1 MIESI
6 FGIWVFEVSPLARNC
21 SIAYTA
27 ALDTFR
33 GLHKVLLAQVE
44 PLRDEDPDAVHD
56 MRVASRRLRAALSE
70 YGRVFEKDRVKRLRA
85 MVRQLTQDL
94 SSARELDVSI
104 ALLAQL
110 RDELDGPCRLSANY
124 VLRRLGLLRRT
135 ENEKTSRCAECV
147 ASPEFNQ
154 AFQAV
159 VHSFGRRK
167 QCQVANAKKRVK
179 RRFRDVRDAYARWV
193 ATSSA
198 DDLHRLR
205 IAFKKLRYTCE
216 LYQKTYGGDMAEFIM
231 RLKQVQDWLG
241 DWHDYFVI
249 ERFVAACESQAP
261 PKSSAGIAGL
271 RQLLDAESAPLL
283 AEFTQG
289 ALAFFE
295 PAAVQNAS
303 DVFESLRHECCWSD
317 SRNGEACE
325 RK

>member
-1 MIESI
+1 M
-6 FGIWVFEVSPLARNC
+6 ARNC
-21 SIAYTA
+21 AIAYTA

-33 GLHKVLLAQVE
+33 NLQKVMLGQVAD
-44 PLRDEDPDAVHD
+44 LREENPEAIHD

-70 YGRVFEKDRVKRLRA
+70 YGRVFDKERVKRLRA
-85 MVRQLTQDL
+85 MVRQLTRDL

-104 ALLAQL
+104 ALLSAL
-110 RDELDGPCRLSANY
+110 RNELDGPCRVSANY
-124 VLRRLGLLRRT
+124 VLRRLGLLRRS
-135 ENEKTSRCAECV
+135 ENDKTARCAECV
-147 ASPEFNQ
+147 ASPEFNV

-159 VHSFGRRK
+159 IRSFGRRK

-179 RRFRDVRDAYARWV
+179 RRFRDVREAYARWV
-193 ATSSA
+193 ATRSA
-198 DDLHRLR
+198 DDLHNLR

-216 LYQKTYGGDMAEFIM
+216 LYQKTYSGDMAGFIT

-249 ERFVAACESQAP
+249 ECFVAVCESQAP
-261 PKSSAGIAGL
+261 PKSAAGIAGL
-271 RQLLDAESAPLL
+271 RRLLDAKSAPLL
-283 AEFTQG
+283 AEFTQD

-295 PAAVQNAS
+295 PEAVQSAAE
-303 DVFESLRHECCWSD
+303 VFDSLRHECCWSE